1 MTLNVY
7 KLCLSIKVMRK
18 DREQIAQ
25 LILSSL
31 EQKPLSTQQ
40 ISEKVKSNWITINEV
55 LEELK
60 TEEKVREIIATDK
73 IKIYQKITGDTYYS
87 IPITREQ
94 REYYRFLF
102 SLAINEYKNQKNRI
116 PKKTE
121 LAKIVVDTVK
131 EASLDLPVVWYLY
144 GQIPLMVSDPVRD
157 YSTSFT
163 PNNFDQ
169 IKKIV
174 SKNVKEQNYENTHKL
189 KTDHYKKYSNSF
201 YEIKEN
207 LLFELGGEEDPKKIL
222 DCFNLFYMRCPS
234 ENPQIFN
241 YVEKLYSLANKLE
254 LENALIKNKV
264 KVIVALEAVW
274 GLIATYTM
282 IDSLS
287 QYPQYPKEEI
297 IQYYL
302 GSTVE
307 TKKNCAQEA
316 TSNLQS
322 IYLNNLTEKEIDL
335 PEEIISTREVMSDW
349 TGK

>member
-1 MTLNVY
+1 
-7 KLCLSIKVMRK
+7 MRK

-40 ISEKVKSNWITINEV
+40 ISEKVKSNWVTINEV

-60 TEEKVREIIATDK
+60 KEEKVKEIIATDK
-73 IKIYQKITGDTYYS
+73 IKLYQKVTGDTYYN
-87 IPITREQ
+87 IPITEDQ
-94 REYYRFLF
+94 RKYYRLLF

-121 LAKIVVDTVK
+121 LAKIVVDTVN
-131 EASLDLPVVWYLY
+131 EAKLDLPVVWYLY

-157 YSTSFT
+157 YSTSFI
-163 PNNFDQ
+163 PNNLDQ

-174 SKNVKEQNYENTHKL
+174 FKNVKEQNYYNTREL
-189 KTDHYKKYSNSF
+189 KADHYKKYSNSF
-201 YEIKEN
+201 YEMKEK
-207 LLFELGGEEDPKKIL
+207 LLFELGEEEDSKRIL
-222 DCFNLFYMRCPS
+222 DCFNLFYMKCPS
-234 ENPQIFN
+234 ERPEIFN

-254 LENALIKNKV
+254 LENALINNKV

-287 QYPQYPKEEI
+287 RYPQYPREEL

-302 GSTVE
+302 GSTLE
-307 TKKNCAQEA
+307 TKKTCAEEA
-316 TSNLQS
+316 ISNLQS
-322 IYLNNLTEKEIDL
+322 IYLNNLTQKEIDL
-335 PEEIISTREVMSDW
+335 PEELASTREVMSDW